1 MEQGLLEKTGKPLE
15 AWIAIV
21 KKEKLEKHGEIIK
34 YLKDHHNFTH
44 GFANFVALKTRQ
56 SDAGSI
62 PDEDLIQ
69 NQYAKG
75 KAHLKPI
82 FDLLIKHINALG
94 HDIEIVPKK
103 ANVSIRRKKQFAL
116 IQPSTKTRIDLGL
129 KFKDKALTG
138 KLKDSGAFGSM
149 CSHRIEIGDISE
161 VDAEVLAF
169 LKEAYENAI

>member
-1 MEQGLLEKTGKPLE
+1 MEQGLHEKTGKTLE
-15 AWIAIV
+15 EWIAVV
-21 KKEKLEKHGEIIK
+21 KKEKFEKHGEIIK
-34 YLKDHHNFTH
+34 YLKDQHNFTH

-75 KAHLKPI
+75 KEHLKPI
-82 FDLLIKHINALG
+82 FDLLIKNINALG
-94 HDIEIVPKK
+94 KDIEIVPKK

-116 IQPSTKTRIDLGL
+116 IQPSTKTRIDVGL
-129 KFKDKALTG
+129 KFKDKTISG
-138 KLKDSGAFGSM
+138 RLKDSGSFGSM
-149 CSHRIEIGDISE
+149 CSHRIEINDVKDIDS
-161 VDAEVLAF
+161 EVLAF